1 VIYPVKLIRTG
12 FCTALFLLS
21 ACMSDEQRAR
31 LEDQAG
37 TPVTCQAG
45 VDCQDKWRRA
55 RQWLEDNSHFP
66 ILKQT
71 DDVITTDAGMDSTYP
86 VLSLRKFPEAD
97 DPGSFHIV
105 MTADCR
111 NMLGCAP
118 TELQMSASFSQE
130 VGDADDTPDD
140 TGNDVDIG
148 ATFAADGTSSQAG
161 VIVESVAPNTPAA
174 KSGLMAGDR
183 IMKFNGAAVSTV
195 EKLQDVLKASP
206 EGSVVPL
213 QYARGGRIFVVY
225 LRI

>member
-1 VIYPVKLIRTG
+1 MKRSLRIGLYA
-12 FCTALFLLS
+12 ALGLLS

-37 TPVTCQAG
+37 TPVMCQTG

-86 VLSLRKFPEAD
+86 VLSLRKFPEKD
-97 DPGSFHIV
+97 DPGTFHIV
-105 MTADCR
+105 MIADCR

-130 VGDADDTPDD
+130 VGDADDEPED

-148 ATFAADGTSSQAG
+148 ATFAEDGTSSQVG
-161 VIVESVAPNTPAA
+161 VIVASVAPNTPAT
-174 KSGLMAGDR
+174 KSGLQAGDR
-183 IMKFNGAAVSTV
+183 ITKFNGAPVSSV
-195 EKLQDVLKASP
+195 AKLQDALRASP

-225 LRI
+225 LRV